1 MLIAKLNGQKLTV
14 VSDTVV
20 SDSVKYLTVR
30 FEFSRE
36 WAGFLKTAI
45 FFGNDGSTYS
55 VPMLE
60 GNSMY
65 LGENTCYVPYEVIKN
80 PSFEISVFGTSG
92 EKVITSDK
100 AAVGVRESGYC
111 EGEAPAD
118 PTPDEYSQLMDA
130 ANYALE
136 EAELAKQIASD
147 NSSDF
152 QNQLDSKMD
161 KFAEITETETERKI
175 VLDEFS
181 GKYGDTNAVMF
192 ESKYGHSQLKL
203 TDSGEAYFKVADCII
218 KKEITGGNFWD
229 LDNCGFRNVAAPEEE
244 NDAATKGYVDN
255 LVSNAK
261 EELSPDQNYD
271 PESTNAQ
278 SGLAVSEAIA
288 NEVNKFCDVAGDS
301 IVLKKGVIATDR
313 IMLDYTPTSSTDAVP
328 LGYVD
333 NFAYPKKFSINNGD
347 TILCGEYT
355 DGDVIRAGFNL
366 EYTGV
371 DINSLTLVFSLHDFM
386 CSLFFTTAAEGDINI
401 VFPESAKFIGAAPI
415 FGNGE
420 TWEFNIKNG
429 VAVGGKVV

>member
-36 WAGFLKTAI
+36 WDGFLKTAI

-65 LGENTCYVPYEVIKN
+65 LGENTCYVPYEVIKT
-80 PSFEISVFGTSG
+80 PSFEISVFGASG

-161 KFAEITETETERKI
+161 KFGEVYDNDVVFQK
-175 VLDEFS
+175 
-181 GKYGDTNAVMF
+181 NAYF
-192 ESKYGHSQLKL
+192 EANRNIFL
-203 TDSGEAYFKVADCII
+203 GEARF
-218 KKEITGGNFWD
+218 GG
-229 LDNCGFRNVAAPEEE
+229 
-244 NDAATKGYVDN
+244 
-255 LVSNAK
+255 
-261 EELSPDQNYD
+261 
-271 PESTNAQ
+271 
-278 SGLAVSEAIA
+278 
-288 NEVNKFCDVAGDS
+288 EVN
-301 IVLKKGVIATDR
+301 VLRSPTFSSHAVNKDYIDGLVGNIETALDGIIALQQEL
-313 IMLDYTPTSSTDAVP
+313 I
-328 LGYVD
+328 
-333 NFAYPKKFSINNGD
+333 
-347 TILCGEYT
+347 
-355 DGDVIRAGFNL
+355 
-366 EYTGV
+366 
-371 DINSLTLVFSLHDFM
+371 
-386 CSLFFTTAAEGDINI
+386 
-401 VFPESAKFIGAAPI
+401 
-415 FGNGE
+415 
-420 TWEFNIKNG
+420 
-429 VAVGGKVV
+429 GGKS